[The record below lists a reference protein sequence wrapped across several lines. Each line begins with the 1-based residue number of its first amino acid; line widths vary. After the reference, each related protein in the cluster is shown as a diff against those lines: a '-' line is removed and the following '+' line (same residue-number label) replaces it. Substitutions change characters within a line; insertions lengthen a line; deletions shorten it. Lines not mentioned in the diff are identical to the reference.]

1 MLPKEESDSHSAPS
15 TEGINKAVAGVDAA
29 VGGRIYARRRQINMS
44 AKRLGE
50 LVGVSSTQ
58 IANYETGARRI
69 GAARLYAISLALDV
83 PVSFFFSDMVSG
95 RSSRLKPTA
104 EPMDKVAD
112 EPAMGTIL
120 RLGKLAANIEDPRM
134 REALRDLLRRL
145 PPSHL
150 EAEE

>member
-1 MLPKEESDSHSAPS
+1 
-15 TEGINKAVAGVDAA
+15 

-83 PVSFFFSDMVSG
+83 PVSFFFSDMVRG
-95 RSSRLKPTA
+95 GSSRP
-104 EPMDKVAD
+104 EPNVETMDRAAD
-112 EPAMGTIL
+112 EPTMGTIL
-120 RLGKLAANIEDPRM
+120 RLGKLAAKIEDPKM
-134 REALRDLLRRL
+134 REALRNLLRGL
-145 PPSHL
+145 PPSHPDSK
-150 EAEE
+150 E

>member
-1 MLPKEESDSHSAPS
+1 
-15 TEGINKAVAGVDAA
+15 
-29 VGGRIYARRRQINMS
+29 MS

-95 RSSRLKPTA
+95 RSSRPESTVETLDRA
-104 EPMDKVAD
+104 AD

-120 RLGKLAANIEDPRM
+120 RLGKLAAKIEDPKM
-134 REALRDLLRRL
+134 RDALRNLLRGL
-145 PPSHL
+145 PPSNVDP
-150 EAEE
+150 EE